1 LAFIKDAYVAACK
14 DHLHTWNTTFMQ
26 IHTHV
31 YMARKRWKLLGSV
44 EKANLGKISEL
55 VEKLETTFQTERQG
69 WVSMSITGQ
78 LPSQKDDDAHS
89 NVGNHKNKKQRDH
102 DIISI

>member
-1 LAFIKDAYVAACK
+1 
-14 DHLHTWNTTFMQ
+14 MQ